1 MSFKKLLLQ
10 DDVKKPNIKLKNGN
24 TIITLSH
31 NRRVFNADLLED
43 LRKEINY
50 IYENQNEL
58 ISNRNSTVRIILD
71 TAYFKDRTVI
81 LMLELLI
88 YCLCL
93 EGDFNIYFNLR
104 IKDKKSI
111 AYNFYCFSFLR
122 GINRELITNHIYCSM
137 YESFHGRIY
146 GKDEPIGENL
156 RKIIDTSKY
165 NDDDVKQQI
174 HMQQS
179 LSNNILLT
187 LGLVINNEDIL
198 DDACEIVDELVDNV
212 LSHTTGFGLVDV
224 AAVKVSSTEDDDNYI
239 YIMINVL
246 NISNNFLFTKIK
258 DAYIKNTDDFKL
270 RSHIKDYYEAQ
281 CEFFED
287 PVYSEN
293 KFFMV
298 SAFQRGVSTRD
309 ANILGGTGL
318 NKSIINFSKMSQ
330 KDLPEDQ
337 SYVYSNTDILMFNKE
352 ILSSDLIGENIAFN
366 YENDFSKKPDVKCL
380 ANSTF
385 NLNGTAYNLMYVVKE
400 E

>member
-1 MSFKKLLLQ
+1 
-10 DDVKKPNIKLKNGN
+10 
-24 TIITLSH
+24 
-31 NRRVFNADLLED
+31 
-43 LRKEINY
+43 
-50 IYENQNEL
+50 
-58 ISNRNSTVRIILD
+58 
-71 TAYFKDRTVI
+71 
-81 LMLELLI
+81 
-88 YCLCL
+88 
-93 EGDFNIYFNLR
+93 
-104 IKDKKSI
+104 
-111 AYNFYCFSFLR
+111 
-122 GINRELITNHIYCSM
+122 M

-146 GKDEPIGENL
+146 GKEEPIGENL
-156 RKIIDTSKY
+156 REIIDTSKY
-165 NDDDVKQQI
+165 DDVKQQI
-174 HMQQS
+174 DMQQS
-179 LSNNILLT
+179 LSNDIFLT
-187 LGLVINNEDIL
+187 LKSVINNEDIL
-198 DDACEIVDELVDNV
+198 EDACEIVDELVDNI

-224 AAVKVSSTEDDDNYI
+224 AAVKVSSTEDDDDYI
-239 YIMINVL
+239 HIMINVL

-281 CEFFED
+281 SDFFED

-337 SYVYSNTDILMFNKE
+337 SYVYSNKDILMFNKE
-352 ILSSDLIGENIAFN
+352 ILSSGLIGENIAFN
-366 YENDFSKKPDVKCL
+366 YENDFSKKPDNKCL

-400 E
+400 EE

>member
-1 MSFKKLLLQ
+1 MSLRKLLLQ

-31 NRRVFNADLLED
+31 NRRVFDADLLED

-71 TAYFKDRTVI
+71 TTYFKDRTVI

-146 GKDEPIGENL
+146 GKEEIIGENL
-156 RKIIDTSKY
+156 REIIDTSKY
-165 NDDDVKQQI
+165 DDVKQQI
-174 HMQQS
+174 DMQQS
-179 LSNNILLT
+179 LSNDIFLT
-187 LGLVINNEDIL
+187 LKSVINNEDIL
-198 DDACEIVDELVDNV
+198 EDACEIVDELVDNI
-212 LSHTTGFGLVDV
+212 LSHTTGLGLVDV
-224 AAVKVSSTEDDDNYI
+224 AAVKVSSTEDDDDYI
-239 YIMINVL
+239 HIMINVL

-258 DAYIKNTDDFKL
+258 DAYI
-270 RSHIKDYYEAQ
+270 
-281 CEFFED
+281 
-287 PVYSEN
+287 
-293 KFFMV
+293 
-298 SAFQRGVSTRD
+298 
-309 ANILGGTGL
+309 
-318 NKSIINFSKMSQ
+318 
-330 KDLPEDQ
+330 
-337 SYVYSNTDILMFNKE
+337 
-352 ILSSDLIGENIAFN
+352 
-366 YENDFSKKPDVKCL
+366 
-380 ANSTF
+380 
-385 NLNGTAYNLMYVVKE
+385 
-400 E
+400 

>member
-1 MSFKKLLLQ
+1 MSLRKLLLQ

-31 NRRVFNADLLED
+31 NRRVFDADLLED

-71 TAYFKDRTVI
+71 TTYFKDRTVI

-104 IKDKKSI
+104 IKDKKSS

-146 GKDEPIGENL
+146 GKEEIIGENL
-156 RKIIDTSKY
+156 REIIDTSKY
-165 NDDDVKQQI
+165 DDVKQQI
-174 HMQQS
+174 DMQQS
-179 LSNNILLT
+179 LSNDIFLT
-187 LGLVINNEDIL
+187 LKSVINNEDIL
-198 DDACEIVDELVDNV
+198 EDACEIVDELVDNI
-212 LSHTTGFGLVDV
+212 LSHTTGLGLVDV
-224 AAVKVSSTEDDDNYI
+224 AAVKVSSTEDDDDYI
-239 YIMINVL
+239 HIMINVL

-258 DAYIKNTDDFKL
+258 DAYIKNTDDFKR

-281 CEFFED
+281 SDFFED
-287 PVYSEN
+287 PLYSEN

-337 SYVYSNTDILMFNKE
+337 SYVYSNKDILMFNKD
-352 ILSSDLIGENIAFN
+352 ILSSGLIGENIAFN
-366 YENDFSKKPDVKCL
+366 YENDFSKKPDNKCL
-380 ANSTF
+380 ANSIF

-400 E
+400 EE